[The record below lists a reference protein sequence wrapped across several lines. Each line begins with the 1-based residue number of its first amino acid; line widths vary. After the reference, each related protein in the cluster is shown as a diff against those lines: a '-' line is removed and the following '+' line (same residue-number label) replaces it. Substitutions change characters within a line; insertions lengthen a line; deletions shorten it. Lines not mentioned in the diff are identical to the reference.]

1 MNDKLSEKDIK
12 GVRRDRLSHLSEASL
27 RISESLD
34 LDTVL
39 QEVLDSARSL
49 TDARYCLITTL
60 DESGQVEDLLA
71 SGLSPEES
79 QGLRGTLEDSGYL
92 EYVSYNPGPLRVGDL
107 AAYAKS
113 LGLPELRTPAPV
125 SSLMA
130 APIRHQGERVGN
142 IHLAKSESGAEFS
155 LADEETVVMFA
166 SQAALV
172 IANARRHRDE
182 RKART
187 DLETLINTSPVGVV
201 VFNAMTGAPLSF
213 NREARRIVGDLL
225 NPGQPPERLLE
236 VVSFKRADGREV
248 SLDEFPLAQALRTGE
263 TVRAE
268 EIVLQVP
275 DGRSVTTL
283 INATPIRSE
292 EGEVE
297 KVIVTLQDM
306 TPLEEL
312 ERLRAGFLG
321 MVSHELRVPLTSIK
335 GSVAALL
342 KAGADLDPA
351 ETRQFHRIIDQQAD
365 TMQELI
371 GELLDVARIETGTL
385 HVSPEPAE
393 VAVLVDRA
401 RSVFQ
406 SGGRH
411 SLDIDLEPSLPL
423 VMADR
428 RRMVQVVGNLLAN
441 AARHSPEWSV
451 IRVSA
456 AREGLHVAISVADA
470 GRGITADRLS
480 HLFGKVSPAGDDGG
494 EQTMGRSLGL
504 SICKGIVEAHGGRI
518 RAESD
523 GPGRGAKF
531 TFTIP
536 AAEEAAAELSR
547 SSPRSRK
554 RETGQG
560 RVLVVDDDPQ
570 TLRYVRG
577 TLTEAGYEPTVT
589 ADPDE
594 ALVLME
600 EVRPS
605 LVLLDMMLPGA
616 DGIEL
621 MRDILRVA
629 AVPVIF
635 LSVYDQDQV
644 LARAFEQGASDYIV
658 KPFSPMELVAR
669 VRAAIRR
676 LALPYRTEPNEPYV
690 LGDLRIDYG
699 ERLVTVAGCP
709 VELTPTEY
717 DLLVE
722 LSITGGRV
730 VPHDHLLQRVWG
742 AQKSGGI
749 RTLRTHLVRLRRKLG
764 DEAENPTYVFAEPR
778 VGYRMPKGNAPA
790 ADEKEPLG
798 LRDGL

>member
-1 MNDKLSEKDIK
+1 MNDKLSEKDIE
-12 GVRRDRLSHLSEASL
+12 GVRRDRLSRLSEASL
-27 RISESLD
+27 RINESLD

-39 QEVLDSARSL
+39 QEVLDNARSL
-49 TDARYCLITTL
+49 TDARYSLITTL

-71 SGLSPEES
+71 SGLSVEES
-79 QGLRGTLEDSGYL
+79 QHLRGMLEDSGYL
-92 EYVSYNPGPLRVGDL
+92 EYVSYHPGPLRVGDL
-107 AAYAKS
+107 AVYARS

-125 SSLMA
+125 SSLLA

-142 IHLAKSESGAEFS
+142 IHLAKSEPGAEFS
-155 LADEETVVMFA
+155 LADEEILVMFA

-182 RKART
+182 QKARA
-187 DLETLINTSPVGVV
+187 DLETLINTSPVGVA

-213 NREARRIVGDLL
+213 NREARRIVNDLL
-225 NPGQPPERLLE
+225 NPGQSLERLLE

-297 KVIVTLQDM
+297 TVIVTLQDM
-306 TPLEEL
+306 THLEEL
-312 ERLRAGFLG
+312 ERLRAEFLG
-321 MVSHELRVPLTSIK
+321 MVSHELRLPLTSIK

-342 KAGADLDPA
+342 KTGADLDPA
-351 ETRQFHRIIDQQAD
+351 EMRQFHRIIDQQAD

-411 SLDIDLEPSLPL
+411 NLDIDLETDLPL

-428 RRMVQVVGNLLAN
+428 RRIVQVVGNLLSN

-456 AREGLHVAISVADA
+456 AREGLHVAISVADE
-470 GRGITADRLS
+470 GSGITADRLP
-480 HLFGKVSPAGDDGG
+480 HLFGKASPAGEDGG
-494 EQTMGRSLGL
+494 QRTVERGLGL

-518 RAESD
+518 RVESD

-536 AAEEAAAELSR
+536 GADETSAEVSR
-547 SSPRSRK
+547 SSPRSR
-554 RETGQG
+554 RGERQG
-560 RVLVVDDDPQ
+560 RVLAVDDDPH
-570 TLRYVRG
+570 TLRYLRD

-589 ADPDE
+589 ADPEE

-600 EVRPS
+600 KVRPS
-605 LVLLDMMLPGA
+605 LVLLDIMLPDA

-621 MRDILRVA
+621 MEDILRVA
-629 AVPVIF
+629 DVPVIF
-635 LSVYDQDQV
+635 LSVYDQDRV

-658 KPFSPMELVAR
+658 KPFSPTELVAR
-669 VRAAIRR
+669 VRAAMRR
-676 LALPYRTEPNEPYV
+676 LALPYRTDPTEPYV
-690 LGDLRIDYG
+690 LGDLRIDYA
-699 ERLVTVAGCP
+699 ERLVTVEGRPA
-709 VELTPTEY
+709 ELTPTEY

-722 LSITGGRV
+722 LSISGGRV
-730 VPHDHLLQRVWG
+730 VPHDLLLQRVWG
-742 AQKSGGI
+742 LHKPGGM
-749 RTLRTHLVRLRRKLG
+749 RTLRTHMARLRRKLG
-764 DEAENPTYVFAEPR
+764 EDAQSPAYISVEPR
-778 VGYRMPKGNAPA
+778 VGYRMPKGEMPGQ
-790 ADEKEPLG
+790 ETE
-798 LRDGL
+798 

>member
-1 MNDKLSEKDIK
+1 MMNDKLGEKDIE
-12 GVRRDRLSHLSEASL
+12 GVRRDRLSRLSEASL

-49 TDARYCLITTL
+49 TDARYCLLTTL

-79 QGLRGTLEDSGYL
+79 QGLRGILEESGYL
-92 EYVSYNPGPLRVGDL
+92 QYVSYNPGSLRVGDL
-107 AAYAKS
+107 AAYARS
-113 LGLPELRTPAPV
+113 LGLPEFHPPAPV
-125 SSLMA
+125 SSMLV

-142 IHLAKSESGAEFS
+142 IHLAKSEPGAEFT
-155 LADEETVVMFA
+155 LADEETLVMFA

-182 RKART
+182 LKAKA

-213 NREARRIVGDLL
+213 NREARRIVDHLL
-225 NPGQPPERLLE
+225 NQGQPAERLLE
-236 VVSFKRADGREV
+236 VVSFTRADGREV

-268 EIVLQVP
+268 EVVLQVP

-297 KVIVTLQDM
+297 TVIVTLQDM
-306 TPLEEL
+306 TQVEEL
-312 ERLRAGFLG
+312 ERLRAEFLG
-321 MVSHELRVPLTSIK
+321 MVSHELRIPLTSIK

-342 KAGADLDPA
+342 NAKTDLDPA
-351 ETRQFHRIIDQQAD
+351 EVRQLNRIIDQQAD
-365 TMQELI
+365 AMQELI
-371 GELLDVARIETGTL
+371 GELLDVARIEMGTL
-385 HVSPEPAE
+385 HVAPEPAE

-401 RSVFQ
+401 RNTFQ
-406 SGGRH
+406 SGGGR
-411 SLDIDLEPSLPL
+411 SNLDIDLEPDLPL

-428 RRMVQVVGNLLAN
+428 RRVVQVLGNLLSN
-441 AARHSPEWSV
+441 AAKHSPEWSA

-456 AREGLHVAISVADA
+456 AREGLHVAFSVADE
-470 GRGITADRLS
+470 GRGIAADRLP

-494 EQTMGRSLGL
+494 NQIVGRGLGL

-518 RAESD
+518 RAES
-523 GPGRGAKF
+523 GGSGRGTKF
-531 TFTIP
+531 TFTVP
-536 AAEEAAAELSR
+536 VAEEAEAEVSR
-547 SSPRSRK
+547 SSTRSRR
-554 RETGQG
+554 RERQLG

-570 TLRYVRG
+570 TLRYVRD
-577 TLTEAGYEPTVT
+577 TLTGAGYDPIVT
-589 ADPDE
+589 ADPEE

-600 EVRPS
+600 ENRPS

-621 MRDILRVA
+621 MRDILGVA
-629 AVPVIF
+629 DVPVIF
-635 LSVYDQDQV
+635 LSVYDQDHV

-658 KPFSPMELVAR
+658 KPFSPTELVAR
-669 VRAAIRR
+669 VMAAMRR
-676 LALPYRTEPNEPYV
+676 LVLPYRTEPTSPYV
-690 LGDLRIDYG
+690 LGDLTIDYG
-699 ERLVTVAGCP
+699 ERRVTVAGRP
-709 VELTPTEY
+709 VDLTPTEY

-722 LSITGGRV
+722 LSISGGRV
-730 VPHDHLLQRVWG
+730 VPHDQLLHRVWG
-742 AQKSGGI
+742 PQKPGGL
-749 RTLRTHLVRLRRKLG
+749 RTLRTHLARLRRKLG

-778 VGYRMPKGNAPA
+778 VGYRMPKGEMP
-790 ADEKEPLG
+790 G
-798 LRDGL
+798 

>member
-1 MNDKLSEKDIK
+1 MSDKPNQKDIQ
-12 GVRRDRLSHLSEASL
+12 GIRSDRLSRLSEASL

-39 QEVLDSARSL
+39 QEVVDGSRLL
-49 TDARYCLITTL
+49 TGASRGGITVI
-60 DESGQVEDLLA
+60 DESGQLQHFITFGMTEEDRQWLLDLEGGTVLFA
-71 SGLSPEES
+71 YLSS
-79 QGLRGTLEDSGYL
+79 L
-92 EYVSYNPGPLRVGDL
+92 PGPLRVSDFS
-107 AAYAKS
+107 AYSAT
-113 LGLPELRTPAPV
+113 LGLPGIDPPLGPVGSFLCTAIRLRGA
-125 SSLMA
+125 
-130 APIRHQGERVGN
+130 HVGN
-142 IHLAKSESGAEFS
+142 LYLSDKQDGEEFTQE
-155 LADEETVVMFA
+155 DEETLVMFA
-166 SQAALV
+166 SQAAMV

-182 RKART
+182 QKARA
-187 DLETLINTSPVGVV
+187 DLETLVNTCPVGVV
-201 VFNAMTGAPLSF
+201 VFDAMTGAPLSF
-213 NREARRIVGDLL
+213 NQEARRIVADLL
-225 NPGQPPERLLE
+225 DPGQPPERLLE

-248 SLDEFPLAQALRTGE
+248 SLDEFPLAQALSTGE

-268 EIVLQVP
+268 EIVIQVP
-275 DGRSVTTL
+275 DGRSITTL
-283 INATPIRSE
+283 VNATPVRSE

-297 KVIVTLQDM
+297 TVIITLQDM

-312 ERLRAGFLG
+312 DRLRAEFLG
-321 MVSHELRVPLTSIK
+321 MVSHELRLPLTSIK
-335 GSVAALL
+335 GSVTALL
-342 KAGADLDPA
+342 KTGADLDPA
-351 ETRQFHRIIDQQAD
+351 EMRQFHRIIDQQAD

-401 RSVFQ
+401 RSAFQ

-411 SLDIDLEPSLPL
+411 NLDIDLEPDLPL

-428 RRMVQVVGNLLAN
+428 RRIVQVLGNLLSN
-441 AARHSPEWSV
+441 AARHSPEWSA

-456 AREGLHVAISVADA
+456 AREGLHVAISVADQGSGIA
-470 GRGITADRLS
+470 GDHLP
-480 HLFGKVSPAGDDGG
+480 HLFEKASPAGEGG
-494 EQTMGRSLGL
+494 GHLTVGRGLGL

-518 RAESD
+518 TAESD

-531 TFTIP
+531 TFTVP
-536 AAEEAAAELSR
+536 VADETAAEPSR
-547 SSPRSRK
+547 PSPRSRRSE
-554 RETGQG
+554 REQA
-560 RVLVVDDDPQ
+560 RVLIVDDDPQ
-570 TLRYVRG
+570 TLRYVRD

-589 ADPDE
+589 ADPEE

-600 EVRPS
+600 KVRPS

-621 MRDILRVA
+621 MRDILSVA
-629 AVPVIF
+629 DVPVIF

-644 LARAFEQGASDYIV
+644 LARAFEQGASDYVV
-658 KPFSPMELVAR
+658 KPFSPTELVAR

-676 LALPYRTEPNEPYV
+676 LVLPYRAEPAEPYI

-699 ERLVTVAGCP
+699 ERRVTVAGRP

-722 LSITGGRV
+722 LSISGGRV

-742 AQKSGGI
+742 PQKSGGM
-749 RTLRTHLVRLRRKLG
+749 RTLRTHLARLRRKLG
-764 DEAENPTYVFAEPR
+764 EDASSPRYIFIEPR
-778 VGYRMPKGNAPA
+778 VGYRMPKGRVPKSASA
-790 ADEKEPLG
+790 
-798 LRDGL
+798 

>member
-1 MNDKLSEKDIK
+1 MNDKPSEKDIK

-60 DESGQVEDLLA
+60 NESGQVEDLLA

-79 QGLRGTLEDSGYL
+79 QDLRGMLEDSGYL
-92 EYVSYNPGPLRVGDL
+92 QYVSYNPGPLRVGDL
-107 AAYAKS
+107 AAYARS

-142 IHLAKSESGAEFS
+142 IHLAKSELGSEFS
-155 LADEETVVMFA
+155 LADEETLVMFA

-182 RKART
+182 RKARS

-201 VFNAMTGAPLSF
+201 VFNAITGAPLSF
-213 NREARRIVGDLL
+213 NREARRIVVDLL
-225 NPGQPPERLLE
+225 NPDQTPEQLLE
-236 VVSFKRADGREV
+236 VVSFKRGDGREV

-283 INATPIRSE
+283 INATPVRSK

-297 KVIVTLQDM
+297 TVIVTLQDM

-335 GSVAALL
+335 GSVATLL

-351 ETRQFHRIIDQQAD
+351 EARQFHRIIDQQAD

-411 SLDIDLEPSLPL
+411 SLDIDLEPDLPL

-428 RRMVQVVGNLLAN
+428 RRIVQVVSNLLSN

-456 AREGLHVAISVADA
+456 AREGLHVAISVADE
-470 GRGITADRLS
+470 GRGIAAERLS
-480 HLFGKVSPAGDDGG
+480 HLFGKVSPASDDGG
-494 EQTMGRSLGL
+494 QQTVGQGLGL

-531 TFTIP
+531 TFTMP
-536 AAEEAAAELSR
+536 VAEEATELSR

-554 RETGQG
+554 REREKG
-560 RVLVVDDDPQ
+560 RVLVVDNDPQ
-570 TLRYVRG
+570 TLRYVRD
-577 TLTEAGYEPTVT
+577 TLAGVGYDPIVT
-589 ADPDE
+589 ADPEE

-621 MRDILRVA
+621 MRDVLGIA
-629 AVPVIF
+629 DVPVIF

-658 KPFSPMELVAR
+658 KPFSPTELLAR
-669 VRAAIRR
+669 VMAAIRR
-676 LALPYRTEPNEPYV
+676 LALPYRTELTRPYV
-690 LGDLRIDYG
+690 LGDLTIDYG
-699 ERLVTVAGCP
+699 ERLVTVAGRP
-709 VELTPTEY
+709 VGLTPTEH

-722 LSITGGRV
+722 LSISSGRV
-730 VPHDHLLQRVWG
+730 VPHDQLLHRVWG
-742 AQKSGGI
+742 PQKPGGL
-749 RTLRTHLVRLRRKLG
+749 RTLRTHLARLRRKLG

-778 VGYRMPKGNAPA
+778 VGYRMPKGEMPGQ
-790 ADEKEPLG
+790 DLE
-798 LRDGL
+798 

>member
-1 MNDKLSEKDIK
+1 MSDRMSERDIER
-12 GVRRDRLSHLSEASL
+12 VRSDRLSRLSEASL

-39 QEVLDSARSL
+39 QEVLDNARSL
-49 TDARYCLITTL
+49 TDARYALITTL

-71 SGLSPEES
+71 SGLGFEES
-79 QGLRGTLEDSGYL
+79 QGVRELLEESGYL
-92 EYVSYNPGPLRVGDL
+92 DYVSYSPGALRVGDL
-107 AAYAKS
+107 AVYAKS
-113 LGLPELRTPAPV
+113 LGLPPLHMPAPV

-142 IHLAKSESGAEFS
+142 IHLAKSEPGAEFS
-155 LADEETVVMFA
+155 LADEETLVMFA

-172 IANARRHRDE
+172 IANARRHREE
-182 RKART
+182 RKARA

-201 VFNAMTGAPLSF
+201 VFNAMTGSPLSF
-213 NREARRIVGDLL
+213 NREASRIVGDLL
-225 NPGQPPERLLE
+225 NPGQQPEQLLE
-236 VVSFKRADGREV
+236 VVSLKRADGREI

-297 KVIVTLQDM
+297 TVIVTLQDM

-312 ERLRAGFLG
+312 ERLRAGFLA

-342 KAGADLDPA
+342 KTGADLDPA
-351 ETRQFHRIIDQQAD
+351 EVRQFHRIIDQQVD
-365 TMQELI
+365 TMQDLI
-371 GELLDVARIETGTL
+371 GELLDVARIEAGTL
-385 HVSPEPAE
+385 HVAPEPAE
-393 VAVLVDRA
+393 VTVLVDRA
-401 RSVFQ
+401 KSVFQ
-406 SGGRH
+406 SSGRH
-411 SLDIDLEPSLPL
+411 HLDIDLEPDLPL

-428 RRMVQVVGNLLAN
+428 RRIVQVIGNLLSN

-456 AREGLHVAISVADA
+456 AREGFHVAISVTDE
-470 GRGITADRLS
+470 GRGITADQLLY
-480 HLFGKVSPAGDDGG
+480 LFGKVSPASDDRG
-494 EQTMGRSLGL
+494 QQRMGRSLGL

-523 GPGRGAKF
+523 GPGRGARF
-531 TFTIP
+531 TFTVP
-536 AAEEAAAELSR
+536 AAEEAVAERFR
-547 SSPRSRK
+547 SSPRSR
-554 RETGQG
+554 RGNSGQG
-560 RVLVVDDDPQ
+560 RLLVVDDDPQ
-570 TLRYVRG
+570 TLRYVRD

-589 ADPDE
+589 ADPEE

-605 LVLLDMMLPGA
+605 MVLLDMMLPGA
-616 DGIEL
+616 DGIDL
-621 MRDILRVA
+621 MKDVLRIA
-629 AVPVIF
+629 DVPVIF
-635 LSVYDQDQV
+635 LSIYDQDQV

-658 KPFSPMELVAR
+658 KPFSPTELVAR
-669 VRAAIRR
+669 VRAAMRR
-676 LALPYRTEPNEPYV
+676 LVLPYRTEPVEPYV
-690 LGDLRIDYG
+690 LGDLRIDYV
-699 ERLVTVAGCP
+699 ERSVTVASRR

-722 LSITGGRV
+722 LSISGGRV
-730 VPHDHLLQRVWG
+730 VPHDHLLHQVWG
-742 AQKSGGI
+742 PRKPGGM

-764 DEAENPTYVFAEPR
+764 EDASVPKYIFVEPR
-778 VGYRMPKGNAPA
+778 VGYRMPKGE
-790 ADEKEPLG
+790 DERPE
-798 LRDGL
+798 

>member
-1 MNDKLSEKDIK
+1 MNDRMSDGDIER
-12 GVRRDRLSHLSEASL
+12 VRSDRLSRLSEASL

-39 QEVLDSARSL
+39 QEVLDNARSL
-49 TDARYCLITTL
+49 TDARYALITTL

-71 SGLSPEES
+71 SGLSFEES
-79 QGLRGTLEDSGYL
+79 QGVRGMLEESGYL
-92 EYVSYNPGPLRVGDL
+92 DFVSYNPGALRVGDL
-107 AAYAKS
+107 AVYARS
-113 LGLPELRTPAPV
+113 LGLPQLHMPAPV

-142 IHLAKSESGAEFS
+142 IHLAKSEPGAEFS
-155 LADEETVVMFA
+155 LADEETLVMFA

-172 IANARRHRDE
+172 IANARRHREE
-182 RKART
+182 RKARA

-213 NREARRIVGDLL
+213 NREASRIVGDLL
-225 NPGQPPERLLE
+225 NPGQSPERLLE

-297 KVIVTLQDM
+297 TVIVTLQDM

-342 KAGADLDPA
+342 KTGADLDPA
-351 ETRQFHRIIDQQAD
+351 EMRQFHRIIDQQVD

-371 GELLDVARIETGTL
+371 GELLDVARIEAGTL
-385 HVSPEPAE
+385 HVAPEPAE

-401 RSVFQ
+401 KSVFQ
-406 SGGRH
+406 SSGRH
-411 SLDIDLEPSLPL
+411 HLDIDLEPDLPL

-428 RRMVQVVGNLLAN
+428 RRIVQVIGNLLSN

-456 AREGLHVAISVADA
+456 AREGFHVAISVADE
-470 GRGITADRLS
+470 GRGITADQLF
-480 HLFGKVSPAGDDGG
+480 HLFGKVSPTGDDRG
-494 EQTMGRSLGL
+494 QQQMGRSLGL

-531 TFTIP
+531 TFTVP
-536 AAEEAAAELSR
+536 AAEEAAAELFR
-547 SSPRSRK
+547 SSPRSRQGN
-554 RETGQG
+554 RGQG

-570 TLRYVRG
+570 TLRYVRD

-589 ADPDE
+589 ADPEE
-594 ALVLME
+594 ALALME

-605 LVLLDMMLPGA
+605 MVLLDMMLPGA
-616 DGIEL
+616 DGIDL
-621 MRDILRVA
+621 MKDVLRIA
-629 AVPVIF
+629 DVPVIF

-658 KPFSPMELVAR
+658 KPFSPTELVAR
-669 VRAAIRR
+669 VRAAMRR
-676 LALPYRTEPNEPYV
+676 LVLPYRTEPVEPHV

-699 ERLVTVAGCP
+699 ERRVTVADSP

-722 LSITGGRV
+722 LSISGGRV
-730 VPHDHLLQRVWG
+730 VPHDQLLHKVWG
-742 AQKSGGI
+742 PRKPGGM
-749 RTLRTHLVRLRRKLG
+749 RTLRTHLARLRRKLG
-764 DEAENPTYVFAEPR
+764 EDASSPRYIFVEPR
-778 VGYRMPKGNAPA
+778 VGYRMPKGEGEGP
-790 ADEKEPLG
+790 E
-798 LRDGL
+798 